1 MSERTTTSLM
11 QRILRGRTFYI
22 LLGIFVI
29 ALHVRTAIFQ
39 APNPVPSA
47 PHPAVED
54 KPAAPPKHI
63 EDTLVWLPK
72 QLDRAAIERLAAQ
85 EPRLVGLLIVLSGVF
100 ASIMLIGLYLSLR
113 DLRRRR
119 LPELW
124 RFTAPKLPAWS
135 LGELGRIICLSAMV
149 LALIPFVQLA
159 VAAYQMAWQPDRN
172 FWIAVSMLG
181 LDGFII
187 LTILAFANH
196 KGQSA
201 VETFGFI
208 GDRPNRSILTSVRGY
223 VTAFPWLVLL
233 LVAIVEVVRLTGWKP
248 PEEPIAQLIFQE
260 GRPLVLTMTMLLA
273 CVIGPVAEELL
284 FRGVLYAAVRKR
296 TSWVVAM
303 LVSGALFALI
313 HTNPLG
319 FVPIMGLGCLL
330 AYLYERTGSLAG
342 PLLVHIVHNTLLM
355 SLAMTVRQLMVQHSA
370 LSGR

>member
-1 MSERTTTSLM
+1 
-11 QRILRGRTFYI
+11 
-22 LLGIFVI
+22 LLGVFVI
-29 ALHVRTAIFQ
+29 ALHVRTATLQPPSPAVASPPAAGTAGRPTPAIKDR
-39 APNPVPSA
+39 PSA
-47 PHPAVED
+47 QPE
-54 KPAAPPKHI
+54 HI

-72 QLDRAAIERLAAQ
+72 QLDRTAIERLAMQ
-85 EPRLVGLLIVLSGVF
+85 EPRLVGLLIVLAGTF
-100 ASIMLIGLYLSLR
+100 AAIMLIGLYLSLR
-113 DLRRRR
+113 DLKRRR
-119 LPELW
+119 LSELW
-124 RFTAPKLPAWS
+124 RFTAPPLPAWS
-135 LGELGRIICLSAMV
+135 LGELGRIICLCVMV
-149 LALIPFVQLA
+149 IALIPFVQLA
-159 VAAYQMAWQPDRN
+159 VAAYQMAWKPDRN

-196 KGQSA
+196 KGRSA
-201 VETFGFI
+201 IETFGFV
-208 GDRPNRSILTSVRGY
+208 GDRPNRSIRTSVRGY
-223 VTAFPWLVLL
+223 VAAFPWLVLL

-260 GRPLVLTMTMLLA
+260 GRPLVLAMTMVLA
-273 CVIGPVAEELL
+273 CVIGPIAEELL

-296 TSWVVAM
+296 TSWVIAM

-319 FVPIMGLGCLL
+319 FIPIMGLGCLL

-370 LSGR
+370 LAGQ